1 VKIEYRSDLESVSI
15 KPRTARHAPTGAHVA
30 GSRRPGA
37 RPPGTAWALLVCAV
51 AALLPLPLGAQEE
64 RIESPFEWIER
75 GLRLG
80 LFGGYRFADRGNL
93 DHGPGSTVA
102 GGARFRIRVSSPLSL
117 ELGASY
123 QPAERWVID
132 PSLET
137 GPAPVDTVKVGYLMA
152 SAGIQVGLTGART
165 WNGIHP
171 FLTLGGA
178 LNFGIDEERSDVFVD
193 PDQTDLRFDLGT
205 SPAFYLGAGFEVFP
219 SERVGVAIEAR
230 DYLTRLKAP
239 DGWFTEEILTTI
251 RDAGAEAPKE
261 GQWTHNLELSLTL
274 YFYF

>member
-1 VKIEYRSDLESVSI
+1 VV
-15 KPRTARHAPTGAHVA
+15 
-30 GSRRPGA
+30 
-37 RPPGTAWALLVCAV
+37 
-51 AALLPLPLGAQEE
+51 LPQPLRAQED
-64 RIESPFEWIER
+64 RIESPFKWIER

-80 LFGGYRFADRGNL
+80 LFGGYRLADRGNL

-117 ELGASY
+117 ELGAAY

-132 PSLET
+132 PTLET
-137 GPAPVDTVKVGYLMA
+137 GPAPVDTVRVGYLLA

-178 LNFGIDEERSDVFVD
+178 LNIGIDEERSDVFVD
-193 PDQTDLRFDLGT
+193 PDETDLRFDLGT
-205 SPAFYLGAGFEVFP
+205 APALYIGAGFEVFP
-219 SERVGVAIEAR
+219 SQKMGVAIEAR
-230 DYLTRLKAP
+230 NYFSRLKAP

-251 RDAGAEAPKE
+251 LDAGAEAPRE
-261 GQWTHNLELSLTL
+261 GQWTYNLELSLAL
-274 YFYF
+274 YYYF